1 MSAVFTRHRL
11 EDLATSVDY
20 GVTAS
25 AKNTAI
31 GPLFLRITDIQD
43 DFVDWSTVP
52 FCDITPSE
60 EESARLAP
68 GDIVFARTGATTGK
82 SYLLRTC
89 PNRAVFASYL
99 IRVRPRQSCVDPRY
113 LAWYFQTPEYWRQI
127 TSSSAGSAQPGVN
140 ASKLKALTVPLP
152 DFPEQRR
159 IADILDKAD
168 AIRRKRKQAIA
179 LTDQLLRSTFLEMFG
194 DPVTNPKG
202 WPSVPVESIAKVEK
216 NALAIGPFGSN
227 LLSSDYRAAGH
238 PVIFVRDIVSGS
250 FHWKSKVFVND
261 EKFMEL
267 AAHRAVPGDVLITKM
282 GDPPGVA
289 CVLPTE
295 FPDSIITA
303 DVVKVS
309 ANRAL
314 IHPEYLATMIN
325 SPFCQE
331 QIGRISAG
339 ITRQKMTLR
348 DFRQLEIRL
357 PPLSEQSR
365 YLGFVRR
372 FERLRDHLK
381 AAERDAQTLFSS
393 LVDRAF
399 RGELSRLEQV
409 GKQLQMFSK

>member
-1 MSAVFTRHRL
+1 MKTFPTRRL
-11 EDLATSVDY
+11 HELVTEDICY
-20 GVTAS
+20 GVVQPGAEFPDG
-25 AKNTAI
+25 I
-31 GPLFLRITDIQD
+31 PLVRVSDLTD
-43 DFVDWSTVP
+43 
-52 FCDITPSE
+52 
-60 EESARLAP
+60 
-68 GDIVFARTGATTGK
+68 GAVSKEHLKKIDPNIDK
-82 SYLLRTC
+82 SYGRSRLIGDELLLACVGSIGSIARADETLRGF
-89 PNRAVFASYL
+89 NIARAVA
-99 IRVRPRQSCVDPRY
+99 RVRCNEQVDRHYLYWFFRSPSAQHYFTEEIRQVAQPT
-113 LAWYFQTPEYWRQI
+113 LNIRQI
-127 TSSSAGSAQPGVN
+127 EQ
-140 ASKLKALTVPLP
+140 LEVPVPPL
-152 DFPEQRR
+152 PEQRR

-250 FHWKSKVFVND
+250 FLWKSKVFVND